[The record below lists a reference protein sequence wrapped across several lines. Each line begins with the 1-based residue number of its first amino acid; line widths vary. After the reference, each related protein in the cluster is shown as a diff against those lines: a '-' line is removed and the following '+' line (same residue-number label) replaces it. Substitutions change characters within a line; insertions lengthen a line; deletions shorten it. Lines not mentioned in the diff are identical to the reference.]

1 MSGSRLCDSYF
12 IQPTMNGVKK
22 YSIAQF
28 GHMDP
33 VSLKK
38 NVDGSRC
45 FDIGLLNPSHLHRHF
60 FIMKEFICFF
70 DLSMAAALSD

>member
-38 NVDGSRC
+38 KMWMVLDVLIL
-45 FDIGLLNPSHLHRHF
+45 DY
-60 FIMKEFICFF
+60 
-70 DLSMAAALSD
+70 